1 VATTKYYCSLKE
13 IHMKKLS
20 AILAA
25 VMLVGALA
33 ACKSTPP
40 EYPSTQ
46 PGTDAAKKK

>member
-1 VATTKYYCSLKE
+1 
-13 IHMKKLS
+13 MKKLS

-33 ACKSTPP
+33 ACNSTPP